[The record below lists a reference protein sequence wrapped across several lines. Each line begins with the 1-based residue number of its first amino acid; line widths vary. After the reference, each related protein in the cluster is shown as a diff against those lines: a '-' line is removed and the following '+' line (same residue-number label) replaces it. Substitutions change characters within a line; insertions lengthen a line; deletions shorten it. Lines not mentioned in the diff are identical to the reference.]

1 MRNLWRVIDRPQGR
15 NATLLGPDGPVGGL
29 RLAPIGE
36 TAPIQST
43 MIKTSSV
50 PRRREIECS
59 VAKLGWNQ
67 MQRCESGV
75 KVRLQTVSLQAPLRR
90 GFFLSSFLAQNAKR
104 MIWTGRAGRG
114 RLGSGASG

>member
-1 MRNLWRVIDRPQGR
+1 MIDRPQGK
-15 NATLLGPDGPVGGL
+15 NANAPGAGRSRWGV
-29 RLAPIGE
+29 RLASIGE

-114 RLGSGASG
+114 RL